1 MQVVTKDTFQS
12 EVLGQKGMVVV
23 DFYADWCGPCRMTSP
38 ILEALSQEMKD
49 VRFVKI
55 NVDGNPDLAA
65 QYSVFSIP
73 TFLIVKDGKVVSQ
86 FSGAMGKE
94 GFVEEISKA
103 K

>member
-1 MQVVTKDTFQS
+1 MQVVTKDTFQN
-12 EVLGQKGMVVV
+12 EVLSQKGMVVV
-23 DFYADWCGPCRMTSP
+23 DFYADWCGPCRMTGP

-49 VRFVKI
+49 VKFVKI

-73 TFLIVKDGKVVSQ
+73 TFLIVKDGKVASQ

-94 GFVEEISKA
+94 GFVKEISKVV
-103 K
+103 

>member
-12 EVLGQKGMVVV
+12 EVLGQKGIVMV

-49 VRFVKI
+49 VKFVKI

-94 GFVEEISKA
+94 GFVEEISKVI
-103 K
+103 

>member
-1 MQVVTKDTFQS
+1 MQVVAKDTFQN
-12 EVLGQKGMVVV
+12 EVLGQKGLVVV

-49 VRFVKI
+49 VKFVKI
-55 NVDGNPDLAA
+55 DVDSNPDLAA

-94 GFVEEISKA
+94 GFVTEINKA